1 MNTPS
6 VLSRRSCA
14 RIRAREG
21 LAKWGHAT
29 GLETRLG
36 LSALAAG
43 LVFGLG
49 VTGHA
54 RAADEKQFQGITLR
68 VGTWGGATRDGMRD
82 YVAGEFEKRG
92 GKVEFVIGSPQDN
105 FAKVVASRGRPV
117 VDVLNFQANMV
128 PEILGRNLLLKLNLQ
143 NVPNTRALRADQYN
157 EFMVATWNT
166 QEMIIYNKDKFRDNQ
181 LAPPESLADLRNPK
195 LAGRVLVP
203 DISSGAGIEAVGA
216 FALTAG
222 GNEQNIDPGLRL
234 IREIPGV
241 RFWRAGGEVVTQF
254 KSGDIWVAVAHA
266 GWAVRAAHAGVPVA
280 AVPARI
286 GNHRGIV
293 AEAYMGVIRG
303 SPNQEAAEFF
313 VNTMVS
319 ADAQYGFAIK
329 TGIVPVNQEARSRL
343 SRVPVVKDLVVLDQG
358 RIDNM
363 VRLDPARIDLGRWN
377 EQWNRMISQ

>member
-1 MNTPS
+1 MNAPAALSGPS
-6 VLSRRSCA
+6 EA
-14 RIRAREG
+14 RIRLREG
-21 LAKWGHAT
+21 LTKWWHRM
-29 GLETRLG
+29 GLETRPALSVLVVG
-36 LSALAAG
+36 LA
-43 LVFGLG
+43 FGLG
-49 VTGHA
+49 VTGDA
-54 RAADEKQFQGITLR
+54 RAADEKSFQGITLR

-105 FAKVVASRGRPV
+105 FAKVIASRGRPA
-117 VDVLNFQANMV
+117 VDVLNFQANIA
-128 PEILGRNLLLKLNLQ
+128 PELLGRNLLLKLNPGNLPNAKSLQ
-143 NVPNTRALRADQYN
+143 ADQYN
-157 EFMVATWNT
+157 DFMVATWNT
-166 QEMIIYNKDKFRDNQ
+166 QEMIVYNKDKFRDNQ
-181 LAPPESLADLRNPK
+181 LAPPDSLSDLVNPK

-222 GNEQNIDPGLRL
+222 GNEQNIDPGLKL
-234 IREIPGV
+234 IRAIPNV

-254 KSGDIWVAVAHA
+254 RSGDIWVAVAHA

-286 GNHRGIV
+286 GNRRGII
-293 AEAYMGVIRG
+293 AEAYMGVIKG

-313 VNTMVS
+313 INTMVS
-319 ADAQYGFAIK
+319 ADAQYEFAIK
-329 TGIVPVNQEARSRL
+329 TGVVPVNREARSRL
-343 SRVPVVKDLVVLDQG
+343 GGVPVVKDLVVLDQG

-363 VRLDPARIDLGRWN
+363 IKLDPARIDLGRWN